1 MLEGSLGK
9 ADGPA
14 SVFIDTIW
22 FGVGSNGFT
31 YYGTSQTTGGETPAI
46 GDPHGTST
54 FSGWSNPS
62 PTHPYVPPPRDY
74 GTAVGAPPP
83 PELDP
88 RYSAALQPA
97 DLRQAPA
104 AAVLLRPAMN
114 RIRFLAVLA
123 AAALP
128 IVASLPAVAQTADQS
143 WRPQGHRP
151 AAAAARRA
159 VDDRA
164 QRQGRQAAG
173 GKLVLEGVSPNAII
187 FADRPVRSAGHAL
200 TAHLLEEW
208 SGNDSFAK
216 TPPNATVSVLMKAKA
231 AVVDAVVVLKS
242 PKLEGDKLTFDV
254 DVLEG
259 DLAGGDGAASVFMD
273 IINLPIARR
282 TSHRGAWY
290 HGTN

>member
-1 MLEGSLGK
+1 
-9 ADGPA
+9 
-14 SVFIDTIW
+14 
-22 FGVGSNGFT
+22 
-31 YYGTSQTTGGETPAI
+31 
-46 GDPHGTST
+46 
-54 FSGWSNPS
+54 
-62 PTHPYVPPPRDY
+62 
-74 GTAVGAPPP
+74 
-83 PELDP
+83 
-88 RYSAALQPA
+88 
-97 DLRQAPA
+97 
-104 AAVLLRPAMN
+104 MN

-128 IVASLPAVAQTADQS
+128 LIASLPAVAQTATPGAPKVIGQ
-143 WRPQGHRP
+143 PQQPRVVPSMIVLNAKSAKLG
-151 AAAAARRA
+151 
-159 VDDRA
+159 
-164 QRQGRQAAG
+164 G

-259 DLAGGDGAASVFMD
+259 DLAGGDGAVSVFMD

>member
-1 MLEGSLGK
+1 
-9 ADGPA
+9 
-14 SVFIDTIW
+14 
-22 FGVGSNGFT
+22 
-31 YYGTSQTTGGETPAI
+31 
-46 GDPHGTST
+46 
-54 FSGWSNPS
+54 
-62 PTHPYVPPPRDY
+62 
-74 GTAVGAPPP
+74 
-83 PELDP
+83 
-88 RYSAALQPA
+88 
-97 DLRQAPA
+97 
-104 AAVLLRPAMN
+104 MN

-128 IVASLPAVAQTADQS
+128 IVASLPAIAQTAGQTTGS
-143 WRPQGHRP
+143 GAPKVIGQPQQPRVVPSMIVLNAKG
-151 AAAAARRA
+151 AKL
-159 VDDRA
+159 
-164 QRQGRQAAG
+164 GG
-173 GKLVLEGVSPNAII
+173 GKLVLDGVSPNAII

-208 SGNDSFAK
+208 SGNESFGK
-216 TPPNATVSVLMKAKA
+216 TPPNATVSVMMKAKA

-259 DLAGGDGAASVFMD
+259 DLAGGDGAVSVFMD

>member
-1 MLEGSLGK
+1 
-9 ADGPA
+9 
-14 SVFIDTIW
+14 
-22 FGVGSNGFT
+22 
-31 YYGTSQTTGGETPAI
+31 
-46 GDPHGTST
+46 
-54 FSGWSNPS
+54 
-62 PTHPYVPPPRDY
+62 
-74 GTAVGAPPP
+74 
-83 PELDP
+83 
-88 RYSAALQPA
+88 
-97 DLRQAPA
+97 
-104 AAVLLRPAMN
+104 MN
-114 RIRFLAVLA
+114 RIRLLAVLA

-128 IVASLPAVAQTADQS
+128 MVASLPAIAQTANQGAPKVIGQ
-143 WRPQGHRP
+143 PQQPRVVPSMIVLNAKG
-151 AAAAARRA
+151 AKL
-159 VDDRA
+159 
-164 QRQGRQAAG
+164 GG
-173 GKLVLEGVSPNAII
+173 GKLVLDGVSPNAII

-259 DLAGGDGAASVFMD
+259 DLAGGDGAVSVFMD